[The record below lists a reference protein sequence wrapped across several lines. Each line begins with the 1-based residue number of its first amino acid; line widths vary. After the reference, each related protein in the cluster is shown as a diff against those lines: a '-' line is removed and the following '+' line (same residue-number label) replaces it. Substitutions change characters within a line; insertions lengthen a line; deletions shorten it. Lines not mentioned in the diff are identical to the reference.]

1 MDNLSIIENIKG
13 TKVKM
18 QYYGPHCFD
27 AEGKVMPFGLQMAVV
42 SHYLHNKDYATDKTY
57 KEKALGLM
65 EDMYRSMEEKKGEK
79 NVVAEEAFQMNL
91 FKELFDVP
99 FLPLIC

>member
-1 MDNLSIIENIKG
+1 MGNLSIIENIKG

-27 AEGKVMPFGLQMAVV
+27 AEGNVMSFGSQMAVV
-42 SHYLHNKDYATDKTY
+42 SHYLHNKGYASDKTY

-65 EDMYRSMEEKKGEK
+65 EDMYLGMEEKREK
-79 NVVAEEAFQMNL
+79 KMW
-91 FKELFDVP
+91 
-99 FLPLIC
+99 